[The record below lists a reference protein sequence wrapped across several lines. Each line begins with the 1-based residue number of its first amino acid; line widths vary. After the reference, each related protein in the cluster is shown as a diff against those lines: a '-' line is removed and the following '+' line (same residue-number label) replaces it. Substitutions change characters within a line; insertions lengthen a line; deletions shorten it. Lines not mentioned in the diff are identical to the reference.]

1 MGKKRLEGQ
10 HCKIVVKSGETEIA
24 IGEVNKLSVKTN
36 NELRKSRSIGDS
48 EQSSSLTFEG
58 YELSFE
64 GGKVDW
70 KAAALLH
77 RQDEEIVLG
86 NRTPYFKVI
95 QTLKYFGDNILQ
107 TITYPEVTI
116 YGYEIE
122 VDAGAEI
129 QEKFSGFCGAK
140 KVVKNTGKAETE
152 EAIVTGY
159 IDAMIITALASDA
172 NSDTYKPF
180 PAGG

>member
-10 HCKIVVKSGETEIA
+10 HCKIYVNDATGSKIP

-36 NELRKSRSIGDS
+36 NELRKSRSIG
-48 EQSSSLTFEG
+48 EAENSSSLTFEG

-70 KAAALLH
+70 RAAALLH
-77 RQDEEIVLG
+77 QQDLEIVLG
-86 NRTPYFKVI
+86 ERTPYFTVV
-95 QTLKYFGDNILQ
+95 QELKYFGDNSRE
-107 TITYPEVTI
+107 THTYPEVTI

-122 VDAGAEI
+122 VDANSEI
-129 QEKFSGFCGAK
+129 QEKFSGYCGKRKSVVGTGQAQNDVYEIVINSLIAK
-140 KVVKNTGKAETE
+140 
-152 EAIVTGY
+152 
-159 IDAMIITALASDA
+159 ALESDA

-180 PAGG
+180 V

>member
-10 HCKIVVKSGETEIA
+10 HCKIVAYAGDAEIA
-24 IGEVNKLSVKTN
+24 IGEVNKLTVKTN

-77 RQDEEIVLG
+77 QQDLEIVAG
-86 NRTPYFKVI
+86 RRTPYFKVI
-95 QTLKYFGDNILQ
+95 QKLKYFGDNIIQ
-107 TITYPEVTI
+107 SITYPEVTI
-116 YGYEIE
+116 YGYEME
-122 VDAGAEI
+122 VDAGSEI

-140 KVVKNTGKAETE
+140 RSVDNTGKAKDE
-152 EAIVTGY
+152 EANVTAY
-159 IDAMIITALASDA
+159 IEAMILKALESDK
-172 NSDTYKPF
+172 NSETYKPF
-180 PAGG
+180 TTT

>member
-10 HCKIVVKSGETEIA
+10 HCKLIVKDSAGNQIS
-24 IGEVNKLSVKTN
+24 IGEVNKLTVKTN

-48 EQSSSLTFEG
+48 ENSSSLTFEG

-77 RQDEEIVLG
+77 QQDVEIVNG
-86 NRTPYFKVI
+86 NRTPYFIVEQK
-95 QTLKYFGDNILQ
+95 LKYFGTNILQ
-107 TITYPEVTI
+107 TVTYPEVTI

-122 VDAGAEI
+122 VDANSEI
-129 QEKFSGFCGAK
+129 QEKFSGYCGKRKNVESSGLAK
-140 KVVKNTGKAETE
+140 TE
-152 EAIVTGY
+152 ESIVTDK
-159 IDAMIITALASDA
+159 ITAMIAAAIASDA

-180 PAGG
+180 PA